1 MRRSVVPSSG
11 AKSPPHV
18 VVIGNQKGGT
28 GKSTF
33 AMHIIV
39 ALLKAGK
46 RVASFDLDL
55 NQLTLTRYL
64 GNRHEWDRKHEQKLE
79 LPDHYPVSE
88 EVQAAPLRRFIS
100 RVKKIGR
107 VKSDFINSSALSH
120 SADLSHFISQLK
132 KIGRARKHDFI
143 VIDTPGG
150 VQHLSLIAHGMADTL
165 ITPINDSL
173 VDLDVLVAME
183 QSDLEPQPSVY
194 AKMVWR
200 ALEARRKV
208 TGRTTDWIVVRNRLE
223 SVESSNQQQI
233 TQVLD
238 VIQRTLGFRIARGLL
253 ERPVYREFFAAGLTV
268 FDQIEGVKSAVES
281 NRPDLV
287 ARLEVQNLIREIGLI
302 DEAGLEDE
310 AFHEIESGTP
320 GANAEA
326 KDVVDVDYSTYSA
339 LSENGRATRGQEMQK
354 LLLGYRDNMRVEVET
369 GIAVTAKTVAD
380 LRALTTWP
388 DGLALNIHVDLDP
401 RFSVVRVERAASVVR
416 AS

>member
-1 MRRSVVPSSG
+1 MAADRLARHRR

-18 VVIGNQKGGT
+18 VVIGNQKGGS

-46 RVASFDLDL
+46 RVAAFDLDL

-64 GNRHEWDRKHEQKLE
+64 GNRHEWVRKQEQKLE
-79 LPDHYPVSE
+79 LPDHYPVRE
-88 EVQAAPLRRFIS
+88 EVHGAPLRRFIS
-100 RVKKIGR
+100 RLKNIGR
-107 VKSDFINSSALSH
+107 AHKDDFIGSGALSH
-120 SADLSHFISQLK
+120 RADLSQFISQLK
-132 KIGRARKHDFI
+132 KIGRAHKHDFI

-150 VQHLSLIAHGMADTL
+150 VHHLSLIVHGMADTL

-208 TGRTTDWIVVRNRLE
+208 NGRTTDWIVVRNRLE
-223 SVESSNQQQI
+223 SVESSNQHQI

-238 VIQRTLGFRIARGLL
+238 VIQRIVGFRVARGLL
-253 ERPVYREFFAAGLTV
+253 ERPVYREFFAVGLTV
-268 FDQIEGVKSAVES
+268 LDPIEGFTSVAV
-281 NRPDLV
+281 P

-302 DEAGLEDE
+302 DEAFPEE
-310 AFHEIESGTP
+310 PETAK
-320 GANAEA
+320 ANVEA
-326 KDVVDVDYSTYSA
+326 KDVVGVDYSTNILAYLA
-339 LSENGRATRGQEMQK
+339 LSEKRRATRSQEMQK
-354 LLLGYRDNMRVEVET
+354 ILLGYRDNMRVEVET
-369 GIAVTAKTVAD
+369 GIALSAKTVAD
-380 LRALTTWP
+380 LRALPIGRT
-388 DGLALNIHVDLDP
+388 V
-401 RFSVVRVERAASVVR
+401 
-416 AS
+416 

>member
-1 MRRSVVPSSG
+1 MSTSVG
-11 AKSPPHV
+11 PPRV
-18 VVIGNQKGGT
+18 IVIGNHKGGT

-64 GNRHEWDRKHEQKLE
+64 GNRREWVRKHEQKLE
-79 LPDHYPVSE
+79 LPDHYPVRE
-88 EVQAAPLRRFIS
+88 EVHGTTLRRFVS
-100 RVKKIGR
+100 RLKKIGR
-107 VKSDFINSSALSH
+107 AHKDDFIGSSALSH
-120 SADLSHFISQLK
+120 SADLRHFISQLK
-132 KIGRARKHDFI
+132 KIGRAHKHDFI

-194 AKMVWR
+194 AKTVGR
-200 ALEARRKV
+200 ALEARRRV
-208 TGRTTDWIVVRNRLE
+208 SGRTTDWIVVRNRLE
-223 SVESSNQQQI
+223 SIASSNQRQM

-268 FDQIEGVKSAVES
+268 FDPVEEFNSAAV
-281 NRPDLV
+281 P
-287 ARLEVQNLIREIGLI
+287 ARLDVQNLIRELGLI
-302 DEAGLEDE
+302 EDHDDLEDE
-310 AFHEIESGTP
+310 AFHEIESKI
-320 GANAEA
+320 AEA
-326 KDVVDVDYSTYSA
+326 NDVVADKKD
-339 LSENGRATRGQEMQK
+339 LSE
-354 LLLGYRDNMRVEVET
+354 ET
-369 GIAVTAKTVAD
+369 NKHAVTLV
-380 LRALTTWP
+380 P
-388 DGLALNIHVDLDP
+388 GLPTN
-401 RFSVVRVERAASVVR
+401 S
-416 AS
+416 

>member
-1 MRRSVVPSSG
+1 MHRSVGPSSG
-11 AKSPPHV
+11 ARSPPHV
-18 VVIGNQKGGT
+18 VVIGNQKGGS

-64 GNRHEWDRKHEQKLE
+64 GNRHEWVRKHEQKLE
-79 LPDHYPVSE
+79 LPDHYPVTE
-88 EVQAAPLRRFIS
+88 QVHGTTLVRFIS
-100 RVKKIGR
+100 R
-107 VKSDFINSSALSH
+107 
-120 SADLSHFISQLK
+120 LK
-132 KIGRARKHDFI
+132 KIGRTHKHDFI

-150 VQHLSLIAHGMADTL
+150 AQHLSLIAHGMADTL

-183 QSDLEPQPSVY
+183 QSDLAPQPSVY

-223 SVESSNQQQI
+223 SVESSNQHQI

-238 VIQRTLGFRIARGLL
+238 VIQRAVGFRVAHGLL

-268 FDQIEGVKSAVES
+268 LDPIEGFESVAV
-281 NRPDLV
+281 P
-287 ARLEVQNLIREIGLI
+287 ARLEVQNLIREIGLT
-302 DEAGLEDE
+302 DEAGREDE
-310 AFHEIESGTP
+310 AFHAIEPGTP
-320 GANAEA
+320 GVNAEA
-326 KDVVDVDYSTYSA
+326 KDVVGVDYSTNILAYSA
-339 LSENGRATRGQEMQK
+339 LSENRRAIRSQEMQK
-354 LLLGYRDNMRVEVET
+354 LLLSYRDNMRVEVET

-380 LRALTTWP
+380 LRALTAWP

-401 RFSVVRVERAASVVR
+401 RFSVVRVERAS
-416 AS
+416 

>member
-1 MRRSVVPSSG
+1 MAADRLARHRR

-18 VVIGNQKGGT
+18 VVIGNQKGGS

-46 RVASFDLDL
+46 RVAAFDLDL

-64 GNRHEWDRKHEQKLE
+64 GNRHEWVRKQEQKLE
-79 LPDHYPVSE
+79 LPDHYPVRE
-88 EVQAAPLRRFIS
+88 EVHGAPLRRFIS
-100 RVKKIGR
+100 RLKNIGR
-107 VKSDFINSSALSH
+107 AHKDDFIGSGALSH
-120 SADLSHFISQLK
+120 RADLSQFISQLK
-132 KIGRARKHDFI
+132 KIGRAHKHDFI

-150 VQHLSLIAHGMADTL
+150 VHHLSLIVHGIADTL

-208 TGRTTDWIVVRNRLE
+208 NGHTTDWIVVRNRLE
-223 SVESSNQQQI
+223 SVESSNQHQI

-238 VIQRTLGFRIARGLL
+238 VIQRIVGFRVARGLL
-253 ERPVYREFFAAGLTV
+253 ERPVYREFFAVGLTV
-268 FDQIEGVKSAVES
+268 LDPIEGFTSVAV
-281 NRPDLV
+281 P

-302 DEAGLEDE
+302 DEAFPEE
-310 AFHEIESGTP
+310 PETAK
-320 GANAEA
+320 ANVEA
-326 KDVVDVDYSTYSA
+326 KDVVGVDYSTNILAYLA
-339 LSENGRATRGQEMQK
+339 LSEKRRATRSQEMQK
-354 LLLGYRDNMRVEVET
+354 ILLGYRDNMRVEVET
-369 GIAVTAKTVAD
+369 GIALSAKTVAD
-380 LRALTTWP
+380 LRALPDWP

-401 RFSVVRVERAASVVR
+401 RFSVVRVKR